1 VGRCKFLNLRD
12 IFMSQPSEH
21 ALIKFLLP
29 EGILDYFEVMK
40 VDPFNGVINIHLQE
54 LNVPPTEYKDHKLA
68 SKGFFDEIKVQ
79 DFPIRGKA
87 AYLFIKRRRWL
98 DKSTQSTVYRN
109 WELLAKGT
117 RMTNDF
123 AAFLKVINRYQGG

>member
-1 VGRCKFLNLRD
+1 
-12 IFMSQPSEH
+12 MSQSSQH

-29 EGILDYFEVMK
+29 EGILDYFEVTK
-40 VDPFNGVINIHLQE
+40 VDPLNGLINIHLQE
-54 LNVPPTEYKDHKLA
+54 LNTPPVEFKDLKLT

-98 DKSTQSTVYRN
+98 DETAQKTVYRN

-117 RMTNDF
+117 KMTNDF
-123 AAFLKVINRYQGG
+123 ASFLKVINRYQTSEL